1 LKNSVPEMN
10 TSSLD
15 TPQFNPRDLVPEAFH
30 VMAKPRGAICNLD
43 CSYCYYSSK
52 KDLYAGSQFR
62 MSEDVLE
69 KYTRQYIEY
78 QHVPE
83 VTFAWQGGEPTLLG
97 LDFFDKALR
106 YQREYRKP
114 GMKIN
119 NAFQT
124 NGLLIDSEWA
134 KFFRQHDFL
143 VGVSLDGPEEMHDVY
158 RVDKGGDPTH
168 TRVLKG
174 IRILQEF
181 KVDFNIL
188 CCVHK
193 ANIDSPLKVYRY
205 LRDDVGAQFIQ
216 FIPIVERNN
225 QTGFQEGYK
234 VTRRS
239 ISGKKYGNFLVKIFD
254 EWVCNDVGK
263 VFVQIFD
270 LALSSWVG
278 DRAGL
283 CIFEE
288 VCGRAL
294 AIEHNGDLYSCD
306 HYVEPRYLLGNIQD
320 DDLLTMVNSKQQ
332 IDFGQAKC
340 DGLPKYCRECEVRII
355 CNGGCP
361 KNRIRRTPDGE
372 EGLNYLCEGYKEFF
386 THISEPMQIM
396 AQLLKHRRP
405 PADIMAMSPKI
416 LRRNG

>member
-1 LKNSVPEMN
+1 MN

-15 TPQFNPRDLVPEAFH
+15 TPQFNLRDLVPEAFH